1 MNKFIIKLDKFQQQ
15 VILASKGNSKLN
27 DNFDKIFIIRNII
40 ARYYRLR
47 IKYISDKSVL
57 KYLEEL
63 CEEIIKQNSQNG
75 VKNAVVAG
83 YSVDSSIKAIEII
96 KSHKNLYATVRNIS
110 K

>member
-1 MNKFIIKLDKFQQQ
+1 MELFDSHCHYNDEKFD
-15 VILASKGNSKLN
+15 
-27 DNFDKIFIIRNII
+27 DDR
-40 ARYYRLR
+40 
-47 IKYISDKSVL
+47 
-57 KYLEEL
+57 
-63 CEEIIKQNSQNG
+63 EEIIKQNSQNG